1 MAKILRITFTI
12 LFSAAFTAA
21 TITAQTSDNGDGTFN
36 NPVLWADFP
45 DPDVIRVGEKYYM
58 VSTSMQFF
66 PGVTV
71 MVSDDLVN
79 WSIASNAVEE
89 FKVSPEYDM
98 EGGNRYAKGQ
108 WATSMRYFNGKFH
121 VLFHTLTEG
130 SFVYTARSAEGPWE
144 MNFIPD
150 AGLYDPGLFVD
161 RDGRVY
167 VIHGNTEIYITE
179 LTADAL
185 SVKTPARL
193 IYTAHRQ
200 GLEGNKCYRIGD
212 YYYIFCTYGGNQ
224 GTQVCLRSRSLDGP
238 FEEREIMR
246 DMANYAPMIL
256 HQGCLVDL
264 PDGSWWCMI
273 FQDHGGIG
281 RIPFLVPVH
290 WVDDWPVPG
299 NTMDG
304 NIRFRKPVQGFPPA
318 CFPTRDNFD
327 SDRLSAHWQFNH
339 NPDRDFYSLT
349 ERPGWLRLHTA
360 TVTDSLLMA
369 RNTVCQRIF
378 GPHSQA
384 TVKLDIS
391 NMKPGDKAGL
401 VLLQNP
407 YASLTVCKE
416 PGGAELQMKVNE
428 KVTES
433 APLAGDIVYLR
444 ADVNGVSDIANFS
457 FSLDNREFRT
467 LGAPFRMAFSL
478 SIFVGNRYGI
488 FNYATRQTGGW
499 IDVDRIDVVHS
510 PLLDR
515 TRMINN
521 TVEAEYFDHIYYA
534 EPRLSANHTG
544 WRNQDI
550 VFRDGGMIAFAGLRF
565 DGENVRKLELTFV
578 NTVPADRTATLEI
591 RSADTGTVFGRLELP
606 ATSSE
611 EYQVRTFRL
620 DKPLEPCDRLELR
633 VWNYGN
639 PGTVAID
646 SFRFIGE

>member
-1 MAKILRITFTI
+1 MAKILRITVT
-12 LFSAAFTAA
+12 LLVSAAFTAA
-21 TITAQTSDNGDGTFN
+21 TVAAQTSDNGDGTFN

-71 MVSDDLVN
+71 MESDDLVN
-79 WSIASNAVEE
+79 WRIASNAVEE

-98 EGGNRYAKGQ
+98 EGGHRYAKGQ
-108 WATSMRYFNGKFH
+108 WATSMRYFNGRFH

-130 SFVYTARSAEGPWE
+130 SFVYTAEEAGGPWE

-179 LTADAL
+179 LTADATA
-185 SVKTPARL
+185 VKTPARL
-193 IYTAHRQ
+193 IYTAHRP
-200 GLEGNKCYRIGD
+200 GLEGNKCYRIGE

-238 FEEREIMR
+238 FEEREIMS

-264 PDGSWWCMI
+264 PDGSWWCVI

-290 WVDDWPVPG
+290 WVDGWPVPG
-299 NTMDG
+299 NAMDG
-304 NIRFRKPVQGFPPA
+304 NIRLRKPVQGFPRTD
-318 CFPTRDNFD
+318 FPTSDDFD
-327 SDRLSAHWQFNH
+327 TDRLSPHWQFNH
-339 NPDRDFYSLT
+339 NPDREKYSLT

-378 GPHSQA
+378 GPHSRA
-384 TVKLDIS
+384 TVKMDIS
-391 NMKPGDKAGL
+391 RMLPGDRAGL

-407 YASLTVCKE
+407 YASLTVCAE
-416 PGGAELQMKVNE
+416 SGGAELQMRVNE
-428 KVTES
+428 TVVES
-433 APLAGDIVYLR
+433 APLEGNIVYLR
-444 ADVNGVSDIANFS
+444 AEVDGVSDLATFS
-457 FSLDNREFRT
+457 YSIDNEDFRPLGNEFR
-467 LGAPFRMAFSL
+467 MEFSL

-499 IDVDRIDVVHS
+499 VDVDRIDVRHA

-515 TRMINN
+515 SRLVGG

-534 EPRLSANHTG
+534 EPRLSGNHPG
-544 WRNQDI
+544 RRNQDI
-550 VFRDGGMIAFAGLRF
+550 VFRDGGMIAFDGFRF
-565 DGENVRKLELTFV
+565 DGDEVRQVEVTFV
-578 NTVPADRTATLEI
+578 NTVPEDRTAKLEI
-591 RSADTGTVFGRLELP
+591 RSADTGTIFGRFPLP
-606 ATSSE
+606 TTVTE
-611 EYQVRTFRL
+611 EYQTRTFL
-620 DKPLEPCDRLELR
+620 LEYPLEPCERLELR

-639 PGTVAID
+639 SGTVAVD
-646 SFRFIGE
+646 SFRFLRE